1 MEDQR
6 RPLTTWLAV
15 LALAVAG
22 CTQTKS
28 STPTSPLI
36 AGPIA
41 GVEIT
46 APRPLVPLSGA
57 TILAEGQAV
66 SLVVDNAT
74 TNGVRPLSY
83 TFQVGTDAGF
93 GTLAFSAEGV
103 PPGGDGRTGVTVST
117 LDPGR
122 TYHWRARALDGANT
136 GPFSDPRHF
145 EYREPVVIFPPE
157 AIEPVGGTRTS
168 SRQPTLR
175 TRNAARTG
183 PAGAMTYEFQVSADA
198 SFAGIV
204 FILTEAEQP
213 SSTQASVNVQLEQNR
228 TYYWRVRAREATT
241 TGPWSST
248 NAFVT
253 PLPVTTPPPP
263 PTTTPP
269 PGTPPPPQG
278 TGMPSASE
286 GTAMVAFVVA
296 DLQARGISILGDC
309 GAFEVTKRVAWHFR
323 DRGAGLERKTGGRR
337 CEDASID
344 ILLFNDGTS
353 VDILVGA
360 GIDNGPAWQTHPPYD
375 GWQAFWVAPYNPEGD
390 RYLTSGLSVT
400 FHSTGIVSG
409 RWQTLSSQ
417 AWYSSSPLMTSTS
430 PRAARARMSGVRL
443 MVTS

>member
-1 MEDQR
+1 MKDRR
-6 RPLTTWLAV
+6 RPLIIWMAV
-15 LALAVAG
+15 MATAMAA
-22 CTQTKS
+22 CTVDKT
-28 STPTSPLI
+28 STPTSPNI

-57 TILAEGQAV
+57 TVLATGPAV

-83 TFQVGTDAGF
+83 TFQVSADTGF
-93 GTLAFSAEGV
+93 GALAFSADGV
-103 PPGGDGRTGVTVST
+103 TPGGEGRTSVTVPN

-136 GPFSDPRHF
+136 GPFSDARHF
-145 EYREPVVIFPPE
+145 EYREPVVVHAPE
-157 AIEPVGGTRTS
+157 PTDPTGGVRTS

-175 TRNAARTG
+175 TRNATRTG
-183 PAGAMTYEFQVSADA
+183 PAGALTYDFHVSSDA
-198 SFAGIV
+198 TFSGVV
-204 FILTEAEQP
+204 FILTEAEQS
-213 SSTQASVNVQLEQNR
+213 SSTQATVNVQLQQNT

-248 NAFVT
+248 QSFVT

-263 PTTTPP
+263 TTPP
-269 PGTPPPPQG
+269 PATPPPPSG
-278 TGMPSASE
+278 TGTPSASE

-323 DRGAGLERKTGGRR
+323 DRGAGLERKTAGRR

-344 ILLFNDGTS
+344 IVLFSDGTS

-375 GWQAFWVAPYNPEGD
+375 GWQAFWVAPYNPDGD
-390 RYLTSGLSVT
+390 QVWIGTMSYRTSGLRVT
-400 FHSTGIVSG
+400 FHSTGTVSG
-409 RWQTLSSQ
+409 R
-417 AWYSSSPLMTSTS
+417 
-430 PRAARARMSGVRL
+430 
-443 MVTS
+443 